1 VHRNESKRIE
11 KALLLM
17 IDENRRSI
25 PETNEELI
33 GGRVLET
40 SLRER
45 EKNEGGATVSER
57 RKVKEETASGFIRVG

>member
-1 VHRNESKRIE
+1 MYRNESKRIE

-33 GGRVLET
+33 DGRVLET

-45 EKNEGGATVSER
+45 EKMKEVR
-57 RKVKEETASGFIRVG
+57 R